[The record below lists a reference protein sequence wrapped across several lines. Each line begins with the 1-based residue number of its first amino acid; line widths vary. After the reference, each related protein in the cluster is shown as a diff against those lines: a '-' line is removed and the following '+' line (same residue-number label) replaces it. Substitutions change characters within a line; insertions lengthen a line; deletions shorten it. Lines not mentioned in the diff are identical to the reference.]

1 MFRSAVHVPIS
12 PGLRTHSSRIR
23 PLLLSSRTA
32 QCHGAPLGLAQAPD
46 WSLRPRRIGLILAGS
61 NILLRK
67 PSCRS
72 PYSAFFHSTPSN
84 RGLPVIPAV
93 LGALK
98 ASSTI
103 EFARTAGRVAL
114 TFLPLLLFK
123 NRFARKYIKHHARFH
138 DGQPVSEEKKALLL
152 RRIRSNTLVFHM
164 LLFVPVVLFWVA
176 ILASAEQ
183 TPITGRWR
191 LILLSPEEEDDIA
204 AQLAGTRW
212 TQAVLDVLSSDG
224 PPKLIPENDWRYQ
237 WVRETLR
244 RLENAIP
251 VLQHEH
257 ESSDKWLETGP
268 DQPPL
273 PPPPSHPLHPRPRA
287 SDRVRKFNETLCG
300 RRSSSSAHVIA
311 GPPYSLLIVDKP
323 DAINAFSYGFGPNGA
338 SGIVIYSGFLDDIL
352 ARSSNDN
359 TTTLQQKAEET
370 SWWAQV
376 FGSIFSVSA
385 SNPAA
390 HPHPTPTKDQ
400 TADLAI
406 LLAHEVAHLVLSH
419 HLETLSSGAIIVP
432 AVISMFADIAR
443 TLLFPIT
450 MLFGPFVNDAV
461 AQLGKAGSGEL
472 TKLGEYCTSVSQE
485 IEADVVSARLLAH
498 AGFDAR
504 RAVAFW
510 ESRQN
515 SMGATDCSSVARSDS
530 PDAGWTLAHRI
541 VGASHPVHG
550 VRVERLKDELVRWEL
565 EKRVALKQRQV
576 GKPPERSIVGLV

>member
-1 MFRSAVHVPIS
+1 M
-12 PGLRTHSSRIR
+12 
-23 PLLLSSRTA
+23 
-32 QCHGAPLGLAQAPD
+32 
-46 WSLRPRRIGLILAGS
+46 
-61 NILLRK
+61 
-67 PSCRS
+67 
-72 PYSAFFHSTPSN
+72 
-84 RGLPVIPAV
+84 
-93 LGALK
+93 
-98 ASSTI
+98 
-103 EFARTAGRVAL
+103 
-114 TFLPLLLFK
+114 
-123 NRFARKYIKHHARFH
+123 
-138 DGQPVSEEKKALLL
+138 
-152 RRIRSNTLVFHM
+152 FHM
-164 LLFVPVVLFWVA
+164 LLFVPVALFWVA

-204 AQLAGTRW
+204 AQLAGPKW
-212 TQAVLDVLSSDG
+212 TQAVLNVLSSEG

-244 RLENAIP
+244 RIENSIP
-251 VLQHEH
+251 ILQHEH
-257 ESSDKWLETGP
+257 ESSSEWLETASGH
-268 DQPPL
+268 PPL
-273 PPPPSHPLHPRPRA
+273 PPPADYPLRPRPRA
-287 SDRVRKFNETLCG
+287 SDRVRRFSETLCG

-323 DAINAFSYGFGPNGA
+323 DAANAFSYGFGPDGA

-352 ARSSNDN
+352 AKSSDDDAAN
-359 TTTLQQKAEET
+359 LQRQPEAF
-370 SWWAQV
+370 SWWTQL
-376 FGSIFSVSA
+376 FGSLFSVSA
-385 SNPAA
+385 SNPVA
-390 HPHPTPTKDQ
+390 HSHPTPTKDQ

-485 IEADVVSARLLAH
+485 IEADIVSARLLAH

-504 RAVAFW
+504 QAVAFW
-510 ESRQN
+510 EGRQH
-515 SMGATDCSSVARSDS
+515 SMGAVDCSSVARSDS

-541 VGASHPVHG
+541 MGASHPVIG

-576 GKPPERSIVGLV
+576 GRPAERPIMGLV

>member
-1 MFRSAVHVPIS
+1 MFRSVVRTPPS
-12 PGLRTHSSRIR
+12 PGLRAYSLRVT
-23 PLLLSSRTA
+23 PLLLSRAARSTA
-32 QCHGAPLGLAQAPD
+32 LTPAR
-46 WSLRPRRIGLILAGS
+46 SLRPWKIGLALAGS
-61 NILLRK
+61 NIFPRK
-67 PSCRS
+67 HPCRS
-72 PYSAFFHSTPSN
+72 PADAASFHSTPSN
-84 RGLPVIPAV
+84 RALPMIPAL
-93 LGALK
+93 LGVLK

-152 RRIRSNTLVFHM
+152 RRIRSNTLMFHM
-164 LLFVPVVLFWVA
+164 LLFVPVALFWVA

-204 AQLAGTRW
+204 AQLAGPKW
-212 TQAVLDVLSSDG
+212 TQAVLNVLSSEG

-244 RLENAIP
+244 RIENSIP
-251 VLQHEH
+251 ILQHEH
-257 ESSDKWLETGP
+257 ESSSEWLETASGH
-268 DQPPL
+268 PPL
-273 PPPPSHPLHPRPRA
+273 PPPADYPLRPRPRA
-287 SDRVRKFNETLCG
+287 SDRVRRFSETLCG

-323 DAINAFSYGFGPNGA
+323 DAANAFSYGFGPDGA

-352 ARSSNDN
+352 AKSSDDDAAN
-359 TTTLQQKAEET
+359 LQRQPEAF
-370 SWWAQV
+370 SWWTQL
-376 FGSIFSVSA
+376 FGSLFSVSA
-385 SNPAA
+385 SNPVA
-390 HPHPTPTKDQ
+390 HSHPTPTKDQ

-485 IEADVVSARLLAH
+485 IEADIVSARLLAH

-504 RAVAFW
+504 QAVAFW
-510 ESRQN
+510 EGRQH
-515 SMGATDCSSVARSDS
+515 SMGAVDCSSVARSDS

-541 VGASHPVHG
+541 MGASHPVIG

-576 GKPPERSIVGLV
+576 GRPAERPIMGLV

>member
-1 MFRSAVHVPIS
+1 MFRSVVRTS
-12 PGLRTHSSRIR
+12 PGLRTYSSRVT
-23 PLLLSSRTA
+23 PQLLLNSAALSGIVQPPAR
-32 QCHGAPLGLAQAPD
+32 
-46 WSLRPRRIGLILAGS
+46 SLRPWKTGLVLAGP
-61 NILLRK
+61 NTK
-67 PSCRS
+67 HSCRFRADAA
-72 PYSAFFHSTPSN
+72 PFHSTPSN
-84 RGLPVIPAV
+84 RAHPLIPAL

-114 TFLPLLLFK
+114 TFLPILLFK

-152 RRIRSNTLVFHM
+152 RRIRSNTLIFHM
-164 LLFVPVVLFWVA
+164 LLFVPVALFWVA

-204 AQLAGTRW
+204 AQLAGPKW

-237 WVRETLR
+237 WVRETLQKI
-244 RLENAIP
+244 ENSIP
-251 VLQHEH
+251 VLQHEY
-257 ESSDKWLETGP
+257 ESSNEWLQTAP

-273 PPPPSHPLHPRPRA
+273 PPPADYPLRPRPRA
-287 SDRVRKFNETLCG
+287 SDRVRKFSDTLCG

-323 DAINAFSYGFGPNGA
+323 DAANAFSYGFGPDGA

-352 ARSSNDN
+352 AKSSDDDAANFEG
-359 TTTLQQKAEET
+359 QPRES
-370 SWWAQV
+370 SWWTQA
-376 FGSIFSVSA
+376 FSSLFSTSVSNLA
-385 SNPAA
+385 SS

-400 TADLAI
+400 TVDLAI

-472 TKLGEYCTSVSQE
+472 SKLGEYCTSVSQE
-485 IEADVVSARLLAH
+485 IEADIVSARLLAH

-504 RAVAFW
+504 QAVAFW
-510 ESRQN
+510 EGRQH
-515 SMGATDCSSVARSDS
+515 STAAADCSSVGRSDS
-530 PDAGWTLAHRI
+530 PDADWTLAHRI
-541 VGASHPVHG
+541 MGASHPVIG

-565 EKRVALKQRQV
+565 EKRVVLRQQQV
-576 GKPPERSIVGLV
+576 GKPEERPILGLV

>member
-1 MFRSAVHVPIS
+1 MFRSVVRTS
-12 PGLRTHSSRIR
+12 PGLRTYSSRVT
-23 PLLLSSRTA
+23 PLLLNGTA
-32 QCHGAPLGLAQAPD
+32 LGLVQTPAQ
-46 WSLRPRRIGLILAGS
+46 SLRPWKIGLVLTGS
-61 NILLRK
+61 NILPRNH
-67 PSCRS
+67 SCRF
-72 PYSAFFHSTPSN
+72 PADAAPFHSTPSN
-84 RGLPVIPAV
+84 RAHPLIPAL
-93 LGALK
+93 LGVLK

-114 TFLPLLLFK
+114 TFLPILLFK

-152 RRIRSNTLVFHM
+152 RRIRSNTLIFHM
-164 LLFVPVVLFWVA
+164 LLFVPVALFWVA

-183 TPITGRWR
+183 TPVTGRWR

-204 AQLAGTRW
+204 AQLAGSKW
-212 TQAVLDVLSSDG
+212 TQAVLDVLSPDG

-244 RLENAIP
+244 KIENSIP

-257 ESSDKWLETGP
+257 ESSNEWLQTAP

-273 PPPPSHPLHPRPRA
+273 PPPADYPLRPRPRA
-287 SDRVRKFNETLCG
+287 SDRVRKFSDTLCG

-323 DAINAFSYGFGPNGA
+323 DAANAFSYGFGPDGA

-352 ARSSNDN
+352 AKSYDDAANFQEQPGES
-359 TTTLQQKAEET
+359 

-376 FGSIFSVSA
+376 FGSLFSTSVSNLA
-385 SNPAA
+385 SS

-432 AVISMFADIAR
+432 AVISMFADMAR

-472 TKLGEYCTSVSQE
+472 SKLGEYCTSVSQE
-485 IEADVVSARLLAH
+485 IEADIVSARLLAH

-504 RAVAFW
+504 QAVAFW
-510 ESRQN
+510 EGRQH
-515 SMGATDCSSVARSDS
+515 STAAADCSSVGRSDS

-541 VGASHPVHG
+541 MGASHPVNG

-565 EKRVALKQRQV
+565 EKRVALRQQQV
-576 GKPPERSIVGLV
+576 GKPAKRPILGLI